1 MGKTAVVFPGQG
13 SQYMGMGRAFYEKYS
28 ICQETMRLASRVTGI
43 EIFRNCVLRK
53 RKNYTGQNIRRLPWR
68 RWKSPCCR
76 RRVRKGLNRIS
87 YVGLSLGEYAALM
100 GTGALTL
107 EDGFHLVHQRGIF
120 MEQAVPEGGAM
131 TAVLGL
137 SGEQV
142 EEVCWSVMGPVWVAN
157 YNCPGQTVITGMAYA
172 VKEAEEKLKS
182 AGAKR
187 CMPLQVSGPFHSP
200 LLGEA
205 AVKFEKELE
214 HISLRKPQA
223 LYVTNVTGDFVSD
236 EEEIRNLLPRQ
247 MASAVRWQQSVETM
261 AAAGTDTFIEIGP
274 GKTLTGFLKRIDRN
288 LKGYSVETPE
298 DLMSVLE
305 QVKEDRKNGK

>member
-1 MGKTAVVFPGQG
+1 MGRTAVVFPGQG
-13 SQYMGMGRAFYEKYS
+13 SQYAGMGRAFYEKYS
-28 ICQETMRLASRVTGI
+28 ICRETMRLASRVTGI
-43 EIFRNCVLRK
+43 DLPELCFTETEKLHRTE
-53 RKNYTGQNIRRLPWR
+53 YTQIAMAAVEVSMLQAARQE
-68 RWKSPCCR
+68 
-76 RRVRKGLNRIS
+76 GLEPDL
-87 YVGLSLGEYAALM
+87 YAGLSLGEYAALM

-107 EDGFHLVHQRGIF
+107 EDGFHLVRQRGIF
-120 MEQAVPEGGAM
+120 MDQAVPEGGAM

-142 EEVCWSVMGPVWVAN
+142 EEVCRSVMGPVWVAN

-205 AVKFEKELE
+205 AVKLEKELE

-223 LYVTNVTGDFVSD
+223 LYVTNVTGDFASD

-247 MASAVRWQQSVETM
+247 AASAVRWQQSVETM

-274 GKTLTGFLKRIDRN
+274 GKTLTGFLKRIDRK
-288 LKGYSVETPE
+288 LKGYSVETPD